1 MSNHIRK
8 SGYLAGREGQLGAID
23 ELRDAALG
31 GQGTGVLVQ
40 GTAGVGKTALLR
52 AACERA
58 RRAGAHVVEAQ
69 ADRLEADCPLG
80 VVRQLFADLTE
91 TRSAP
96 GLEELYDRT
105 MALAASRPLVIAV
118 DDLRWIDDASARWLA
133 YLLRRIRHRRVLVLA
148 ATSPPADIIDAG
160 LLSRFDHHITL
171 DGLCAEAIVDLAG
184 EVLDTPVEKEFGR
197 ACQQATD
204 GTPALVR
211 AVLRAVRDSGRPA
224 SCAVLGEV
232 LASPPP
238 EVLTWLRATL
248 ATCGSGARTLV
259 EVLTAF
265 GEPVELDLAVA
276 TAELATARVAPLTDA
291 LVAARLLGQCHGR
304 VALRPPLVQTAA
316 LAGLAPGAG
325 PTAAPPTGGGLG
337 RGGGARARDSARR
350 LWRPPRPN
358 PPGVP
363 APARGP
369 ARGGRAGAPRLLH
382 SRGAPAADIS
392 AHLLRSGPLGEPWA
406 ADVLCAVA
414 AQATAE
420 GDTDRALDHLRSA
433 LREPMSAQRRSELMV
448 HMGSVQ
454 SPADIASAVGYLR
467 RALDIAPDVSVRA
480 GAARRLAGL
489 LCVSERHR
497 EGMRVLRNAAESAQD
512 LSPEVAVSLEVEEA
526 VLGMFHLPSPDPALT
541 RLWDRADR
549 TGLADLD
556 DRADRADL
564 DGGPENDALGIYWSV
579 RAMASGRER
588 RQVIR
593 LASRALDHGLA
604 QMDEASLQHPVSVL
618 TLAVSG
624 ELHLAL
630 HHADHAVGHAHRTR
644 SALGGAR
651 ALAVRSEVNY
661 RLGRLHDCQN
671 DARACLDTLARFGSR
686 RADGLA
692 MAAAARLA
700 DVLVDSGDLDGAGQ
714 MIGDVLEGDT
724 VPANLL
730 GMWLLTSRG
739 RLHLANGETR
749 AGMDDLLETGR
760 RLESLR
766 VANPAILP
774 WRSLAGMGYAAV
786 GKNSAARELVE
797 EELALARR
805 WGSERA
811 IGTALRAAGRAT
823 KGSAGVVL
831 LREAVDTLA
840 RSGDSLEHARALA
853 DLGTAL
859 RKTNRLAD
867 ARHHLRQAATFAEQ
881 CGGLT
886 LMRLARAELVAAGA
900 RSRSEAN
907 CGVASLTPTE
917 RRVAS
922 LAAGGLSNR
931 EISERLFVV
940 RRTVELHLSSAYRK
954 LGIRGRM
961 ELPGAL
967 IDHA

>member
-118 DDLRWIDDASARWLA
+118 DDLRWLDDASARWLA

-224 SCAVLGEV
+224 SCAVLSEV

-259 EVLTAF
+259 EVLMAF

-291 LVAARLLGQCHGR
+291 LMAARLLGQCHGR

-316 LAGLAPGAG
+316 LAGLAPGA
-325 PTAAPPTGGGLG
+325 AQAL
-337 RGGGARARDSARR
+337 RARAA
-350 LWRPPRPN
+350 
-358 PPGVP
+358 
-363 APARGP
+363 
-369 ARGGRAGAPRLLH
+369 RLLY

-526 VLGMFHLPSPDPALT
+526 VLGMFHLPSPEPALT

-786 GKNSAARELVE
+786 GKKSAARELVA

-853 DLGTAL
+853 DLGIAL

-900 RSRSEAN
+900 RSRSEAH

>member
-1 MSNHIRK
+1 MSSHIGET
-8 SGYLAGREGQLGAID
+8 GYLAGREGQLGAID
-23 ELRDAALG
+23 ALRGATLRG
-31 GQGTGVLVQ
+31 RGTGVLVQ
-40 GTAGVGKTALLR
+40 GAAGVGKTALLR

-58 RRAGAHVVEAQ
+58 RRAGALVVEAQ
-69 ADRLEADCPLG
+69 ADRWEADCPLG
-80 VVRQLFADLTE
+80 VVRQLFAGLTE
-91 TRSAP
+91 TCSASGP
-96 GLEELYDRT
+96 EELYDRT
-105 MALAASRPLVIAV
+105 MALAAGRPLVIAV

-133 YLLRRIRHRRVLVLA
+133 YLLRRLRDRRVLVLA
-148 ATSPPADIIDAG
+148 TTSLPADLIDVG
-160 LLSRFDHHITL
+160 LLSRFEHHIML
-171 DGLCAEAIVDLAG
+171 DGLCAEVIVDLAG
-184 EVLDTPVEKEFGR
+184 DMLDTPVEKEFGR

-204 GTPALVR
+204 GTPVLVR
-211 AVLRAVRDSGRPA
+211 AMLRAVRDSGRPV

-238 EVLTWLRATL
+238 EVLTWLRGTL
-248 ATCGSGARTLV
+248 ATCGSGARALV
-259 EVLTAF
+259 EVLTAL
-265 GEPVELDLAVA
+265 GEPVELELAVA
-276 TAELATARVAPLTDA
+276 TAELATVRVAPLTDA
-291 LVAARLLGQCHGR
+291 LVAARLLGRCRDR
-304 VALRPPLVQTAA
+304 VSLRPPLVQAAA

-325 PTAAPPTGGGLG
+325 QAL
-337 RGGGARARDSARR
+337 RARAA
-350 LWRPPRPN
+350 
-358 PPGVP
+358 
-363 APARGP
+363 
-369 ARGGRAGAPRLLH
+369 RLLH
-382 SRGAPAADIS
+382 SRGAPAADIA

-433 LREPMSAQRRSELMV
+433 LREPMSAQQRSELMV

-497 EGMRVLRNAAESAQD
+497 EGMRVLRNAAEPAHG

-526 VLGMFHLPSPDPALT
+526 LLGMLHLPSSDPALT
-541 RLWDRADR
+541 RLCDRADR
-549 TGLADLD
+549 TGFADVD
-556 DRADRADL
+556 DRADL
-564 DGGPENDALGIYWSV
+564 DGLDRAPENDALGIFWSV

-588 RQVIR
+588 RHVVQ

-618 TLAVSG
+618 TLAVAG

-630 HHADHAVGHAHRTR
+630 HHADQAVGHARRTR

-700 DVLVDSGDLDGAGQ
+700 ETLADSGDMDGAGQ
-714 MIGDVLEGDT
+714 VIGDVLEGAA
-724 VPANLL
+724 VPASLL

-739 RLHLANGETR
+739 RLHLAKGETR
-749 AGMDDLLETGR
+749 AGMNDLLETGR
-760 RLESLR
+760 RLESLH

-786 GKNSAARELVE
+786 GKNAAARELVE
-797 EELALARR
+797 EELTLARR
-805 WGSERA
+805 WGSEPA
-811 IGTALRAAGRAT
+811 IGTALRAAGRAA
-823 KGSAGVVL
+823 KGSAGVAL

-840 RSGDSLEHARALA
+840 RSGASLEHARALA

-859 RKTNRLAD
+859 RTTNQLAD
-867 ARHHLRQAATFAEQ
+867 ARHHLRQAATLAEQ

-900 RSRSEAN
+900 RSRSGAH

-940 RRTVELHLSSAYRK
+940 RRTVELHLSSTYRK
-954 LGIRGRM
+954 LGIRGRV